1 MSVYVNGNSISLT
14 RGDSL
19 ILNIS
24 MTRNG
29 EPFYP
34 ASGDS
39 IRFALN
45 KNKSGTE
52 TPIIMKPVNTNDMTL
67 RLQPEDTKSLDYGT
81 YYYDIEYTSVEGY
94 VDTFI
99 GPASFK
105 ITEEV
110 Y

>member
-1 MSVYVNGNSISLT
+1 MSVSIIGNSISLT

-19 ILNIS
+19 ILSIS

-29 EPFYP
+29 EPYYP
-34 ASGDS
+34 SSGES
-39 IRFALN
+39 IRFALGVD
-45 KNKSGTE
+45 KKGSDD
-52 TPIIMKPVNTNDMTL
+52 PIILKYISTDDMIL
-67 RLQPEDTKSLDYGT
+67 RIDPEDTKSLKYGT

-105 ITEEV
+105 LTEEV